1 MTDKQELDSRE
12 CIFLDYLFDGEGM
25 RHPNEAK
32 ILAGYPANYPILK
45 IMKAVQQE
53 LIERMDS
60 TATMYTPQ
68 AFMGLVELM
77 NEPETP
83 GNKLKLQVLLEI
95 LDRGGVVKKEKTEV
109 AIQAPNFVFVLP
121 SKVNIEQ

>member
-1 MTDKQELDSRE
+1 MTALPTQEQ
-12 CIFLDYLFDGEGM
+12 IFLDYLFDGETVC
-25 RHPNEAK
+25 HPNEAK
-32 ILAGYPANYPILK
+32 IKAGYPADYPILK
-45 IMKAVQQE
+45 IMKAVQKE

-68 AFMGLVELM
+68 AFMGLIELM

-83 GNKLKLQVLLEI
+83 GNKLRLQVLLEL

-109 AIQAPNFVFVLP
+109 VAAAPNFMFVLP
-121 SKVNIEQ
+121 SKVQIEQ

>member
-1 MTDKQELDSRE
+1 MTDKSELDSRE
-12 CIFLDYLFDGEGM
+12 AIFLDYLFDGEGM

-32 ILAGYPANYPILK
+32 ELAGYPKNYPILK

-68 AFMGLVELM
+68 AFMELVALM

-83 GNKLKLQVLLEI
+83 GSKLKLQVLLEI
-95 LDRGGVVKKEKTEV
+95 LDRGGVVKKEKTE
-109 AIQAPNFVFVLP
+109 ISKEAPNFVFVIP
-121 SKVNIEQ
+121 SKVTIEQ